1 MRGRLVDMRVIK
13 NFLKLLNEKRI
24 ILSIY
29 INEKRNIKKK
39 KNLVNKVSLTKEQIK
54 EIDELWKKNYGKK
67 ISKKWHRLYT
77 SYMGVFNKEYFPE
90 IMFFTNLLHKFN
102 PIIRKKY
109 LADKILIT
117 HLFENVNENKFRT
130 VKNIIYNCSGIMYD
144 EKRNYKL

>member
-1 MRGRLVDMRVIK
+1 MKVIK
-13 NFLKLLNEKRI
+13 KLLKSLNEKRI

-77 SYMGVFNKEYFPE
+77 SYMGIFKKEYFPE
-90 IMFFTNLLHKFN
+90 IMFSTNLLHKFN
-102 PIIRKKY
+102 PITRKKY
-109 LADKILIT
+109 LADKILVA
-117 HLFENVNENKFRT
+117 HLFENVNENKFRI